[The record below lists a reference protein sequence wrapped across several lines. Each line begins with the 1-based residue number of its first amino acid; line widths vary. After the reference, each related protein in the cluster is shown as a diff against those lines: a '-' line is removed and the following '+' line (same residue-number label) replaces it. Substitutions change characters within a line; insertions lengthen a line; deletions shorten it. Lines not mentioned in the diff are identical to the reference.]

1 MTEFMP
7 GVAWAILKALMWIG
21 YRLLWFLWPV
31 WFVLAVV
38 SFLGLTARPAEA
50 GWFSWI
56 WGDGSSKRLER
67 SAELAQEA
75 ARVAAQA
82 AEAQAEQAA
91 AQADQNSRVAE
102 VLNQLSVERQH
113 FVENLKQLAEYT
125 LHDSQLAA
133 VLNASGPILISLVVL
148 TVAGLALWMV
158 TRAGRADHAELI
170 DAMDLLVED
179 MAKASQVRRDPVAGR
194 LLSGPRQARLP
205 VYATGYRDQ
214 QPEEDA
220 NPEGT
225 PQDDELNDEDPPF

>member
-1 MTEFMP
+1 MTTFIS

-31 WFVLAVV
+31 WLVLAVL
-38 SFLGLTARPAEA
+38 SFFGLTASPAEA

-56 WGDGSSKRLER
+56 WGDGNSKRLER

-133 VLNASGPILISLVVL
+133 VLNASGPVLISLVVL

-158 TRAGRADHAELI
+158 TRTGRTDHAELI
-170 DAMDLLVED
+170 DAMDVLVED
-179 MAKASQVRRDPVAGR
+179 LAKVSQVRPGSVSGR
-194 LLSGPRQARLP
+194 LLTGPRQARLP
-205 VYATGYRDQ
+205 VYAIGHDDQ
-214 QPEEDA
+214 EPEED
-220 NPEGT
+220 T
-225 PQDDELNDEDPPF
+225 PQDDGLADEDPPF